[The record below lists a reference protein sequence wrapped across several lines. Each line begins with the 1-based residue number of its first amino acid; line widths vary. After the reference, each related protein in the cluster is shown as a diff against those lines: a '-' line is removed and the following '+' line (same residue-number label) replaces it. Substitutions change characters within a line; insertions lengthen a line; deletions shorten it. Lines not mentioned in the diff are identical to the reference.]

1 MNKTIDEI
9 IELYKYTIDITDP
22 NKTAN
27 RINDFFYVELKAS
40 LRKHCFNDKIK
51 KLNEMLDRA
60 KNKIDNNTLQSYIK
74 EVKTIEDTIKQ
85 IVDKQHEDYFS
96 NSIILFRLARE
107 CEDNTDNSEIMDIY
121 NKIGKD
127 ILDKESKKY
136 IKIEKQF
143 VDFNDRLIDIKNK
156 IENN

>member
-1 MNKTIDEI
+1 ME
-9 IELYKYTIDITDP
+9 Y
-22 NKTAN
+22 
-27 RINDFFYVELKAS
+27 
-40 LRKHCFNDKIK
+40 
-51 KLNEMLDRA
+51 LN
-60 KNKIDNNTLQSYIK
+60 
-74 EVKTIEDTIKQ
+74 
-85 IVDKQHEDYFS
+85 
-96 NSIILFRLARE
+96 
-107 CEDNTDNSEIMDIY
+107 IY